1 MASDSALRCLPTSG
15 CRAQVFGCQIEV
27 AHDGQEA
34 VHKMGTGAYD
44 IVLMVRAPRTHRVE
58 RCQRLL
64 TRGPRAGAVSL
75 CAQDIVM
82 PRLDGIAA
90 TSRIRQFDSRTPVI
104 SMTSNVSAQ
113 DIMRYFATGMTDVLP
128 KPFNRESVW
137 RTTRRA

>member
-1 MASDSALRCLPTSG
+1 
-15 CRAQVFGCQIEV
+15 
-27 AHDGQEA
+27 
-34 VHKMGTGAYD
+34 
-44 IVLMVRAPRTHRVE
+44 
-58 RCQRLL
+58 
-64 TRGPRAGAVSL
+64 
-75 CAQDIVM
+75 M

-137 RTTRRA
+137 RPTRHE

>member
-1 MASDSALRCLPTSG
+1 
-15 CRAQVFGCQIEV
+15 
-27 AHDGQEA
+27 
-34 VHKMGTGAYD
+34 
-44 IVLMVRAPRTHRVE
+44 
-58 RCQRLL
+58 
-64 TRGPRAGAVSL
+64 
-75 CAQDIVM
+75 M

-137 RTTRRA
+137 WPTRHE